1 MINNNYNLPPEKIY
15 YLLKQDFE
23 SMWNCLA
30 QKEDKEIAKGNFNFA
45 LLDMIILE
53 FISRYCNMDE
63 TGKTLKE
70 FSDVLYGINKRYFI
84 KLSLSEKIKLN
95 FSLPYHNEPE
105 RIGNGKYANDELL
118 WVLFDL
124 IRNGMAHN
132 YQEIIGKFEDGH
144 YLWISISG
152 PRYGETLDKID
163 VKISHLGHLGYGTV
177 NKDIYKVLFSS
188 DNNVILYFMPE
199 IMFKE
204 LIEAVEK
211 SEIFK
216 KNLNYPYFEREIK
229 MKSNEFTAI
238 LFHSFEIAK
247 IMEENWN
254 KDKKQ

>member
-1 MINNNYNLPPEKIY
+1 MNNNNYNLPPEKIY

-30 QKEDKEIAKGNFNFA
+30 QKENKEIARGNFNFA
-45 LLDMIILE
+45 LLDMILLE

-63 TGKTLKE
+63 TGKTLEE
-70 FSDVLYGINKRYFI
+70 FSYVLYDINKKYFI
-84 KLSLSEKIKLN
+84 KLPLSEKIKLN
-95 FSLPYHNEPE
+95 FNLPYHSKPE
-105 RIGNGKYANDELL
+105 RIVNRKYANDELL

-124 IRNGMAHN
+124 IRNGKAHN

-144 YLWISISG
+144 YLLISISG
-152 PRYGETLDKID
+152 PEYGLTLDKI
-163 VKISHLGHLGYGTV
+163 KTKSRHLEHGI
-177 NKDIYKVLFSS
+177 IY
-188 DNNVILYFMPE
+188 DNNDIVIYFRPE
-199 IMFKE
+199 IMFQD

-229 MKSNEFTAI
+229 MKSDDFTAI
-238 LFHSFEIAK
+238 LFDNSEIAK
-247 IMEENWN
+247 IMDEKWN